1 MQNVSIKDRL
11 LFFKT
16 EQYEYRHHHLFDV
29 SGAPRPHFCMGLILE
44 GRGVFRDA
52 ASGEEVTVTEGDIIF
67 VPIGSRYVSE
77 WFGEE
82 RARYISMHFIFG
94 TPAAVSREQNFKL
107 QKVTPLS
114 DRASLV
120 ADFEAALRGTEAEGA
135 ERLAALGALYR
146 VLALVLPHLKTGE
159 HTRIDNRIADA
170 IAYIEEHSSEPI
182 TVETLA
188 AAAHM
193 SVPRFFPA
201 FKEATGVTPI
211 AYVNHIRVRH
221 AIILMTQSET
231 DSIEKISDAAGFES
245 AAYFRRVFRA
255 ATGKSPKEYRK
266 SAIEL

>member
-16 EQYEYRHHHLFDV
+16 EQYKYQKHHLFDV

-44 GRGVFRDA
+44 GRGIFRDA
-52 ASGEEVTVTEGDIIF
+52 ASGDVVTVAEGDIIF

-77 WFGEE
+77 WFGEDT
-82 RARYISMHFIFG
+82 ARYISMHFIFG

-107 QKVTPLS
+107 QKVTLP
-114 DRASLV
+114 DREALV
-120 ADFEAALRGTEAEGA
+120 ADFEEALRGAEAEGA
-135 ERLAALGALYR
+135 ARLAALGALYR
-146 VLALVLPHLKTGE
+146 VLARVLPHLTVGE
-159 HTRIDNRIADA
+159 HPHVDPRIRDA
-170 IAYIEEHSSEPI
+170 VAYIEEHSAEPI
-182 TVETLA
+182 TVEMLA
-188 AAAHM
+188 AAARM

-221 AIILMTQSET
+221 AILLMTQSES
-231 DSIEKISDAAGFES
+231 DSIEKISDTVGFES

-255 ATGKSPKEYRK
+255 ATGKTPKEYRK
-266 SAIEL
+266 TSIEL

>member
-1 MQNVSIKDRL
+1 MQNVSIADRL

-16 EQYEYRHHHLFDV
+16 EQYEYQKHHLFDV

-77 WFGEE
+77 WFGEDT
-82 RARYISMHFIFG
+82 ARYISMHFIFG

-107 QKVTPLS
+107 QKVTLP
-114 DRASLV
+114 DMAALV
-120 ADFEAALRGTEAEGA
+120 TDFEAALRGAEAEGA

-146 VLALVLPHLKTGE
+146 VLALVLPHLASGE
-159 HTRIDNRIADA
+159 HTHIDTRIADA
-170 IAYIEEHSSEPI
+170 IAYIEEHSSEAI
-182 TVETLA
+182 TVEMLA
-188 AAAHM
+188 AAARM

-221 AIILMTQSET
+221 AIILMTQNES

>member
-1 MQNVSIKDRL
+1 MENVSIKDRL

-16 EQYEYRHHHLFDV
+16 EQYKYQKHHLFDV

-52 ASGEEVTVTEGDIIF
+52 ASGDVVTVTAGDIIF
-67 VPIGSRYVSE
+67 VPIGARYVSE
-77 WFGEE
+77 WFGEDT
-82 RARYISMHFIFG
+82 ARYISMHFIFG

-107 QKVTPLS
+107 QKVTLS
-114 DRASLV
+114 DYTTLIS
-120 ADFEAALRGTEAEGA
+120 DFEAALRGAEEEGA

-146 VLALVLPHLKTGE
+146 VLSRVLPHLQTGE
-159 HTRIDNRIADA
+159 RTHIDARIRDA
-170 IAYIEEHSSEPI
+170 IAYIEEHSPEPI
-182 TVETLA
+182 TVEALA
-188 AAAHM
+188 SAAHM

-201 FKEATGVTPI
+201 FKAATGVTPI

-221 AIILMTQSET
+221 AILLLTQS
-231 DSIEKISDAAGFES
+231 DSDSLEKISDAAGFES

-266 SAIEL
+266 TSIEL